1 MGSLQTIFLRPREL
15 HRARGF
21 AGGSSGRSA
30 SEPNCANCGPADGEP
45 NGGSARGKRVMGS
58 RADDD
63 ADAAAAADAF
73 QIVIDLHDDDAR
85 HGALASASDI
95 DLLEPIYGQA
105 TQHGIAHDMYARF
118 AVTHPLEFDHL
129 FTGTSDKLDRLG
141 QQSRRQWCP
150 RARSSEWVRPDR
162 MFDRMLTAL
171 SKRPQQSR
179 DVSIQISIVEKVV
192 LLGHLHARRGIRPSL
207 VEPMGKALMYATRKK
222 FGARFGPA
230 EQDAAHRFFSTIARY
245 FILGLQ
251 HASETCHLIH
261 PNLARGDDNRD
272 DVDISTIA
280 PAWYLYT
287 PKLG

>member
-1 MGSLQTIFLRPREL
+1 
-15 HRARGF
+15 
-21 AGGSSGRSA
+21 
-30 SEPNCANCGPADGEP
+30 
-45 NGGSARGKRVMGS
+45 MGS

-129 FTGTSDKLDRLG
+129 FTGTSDKLDRL
-141 QQSRRQWCP
+141 
-150 RARSSEWVRPDR
+150 DR

>member
-1 MGSLQTIFLRPREL
+1 
-15 HRARGF
+15 
-21 AGGSSGRSA
+21 
-30 SEPNCANCGPADGEP
+30 
-45 NGGSARGKRVMGS
+45 MGS

-105 TQHGIAHDMYARF
+105 TQHGIAHDMYAR
-118 AVTHPLEFDHL
+118 L
-129 FTGTSDKLDRLG
+129 
-141 QQSRRQWCP
+141 
-150 RARSSEWVRPDR
+150 DR

-287 PKLG
+287 PKLGSHEHVPNPGATL